1 MPALQAAFGIDPA
14 GRHSLRSAPRSPLH
28 RELLEARIAELKSRI
43 PAGGLQEAVIRALL
57 YVGMARASV
66 DERGFEAVRRIRR
79 AHGDMPLSVF
89 KSLVRAQ
96 FNMLLVDQ
104 NEALAAI
111 PAMLPSDRQTRLAAF
126 ELVGQALG
134 ARGEFSVEDRK
145 RMNEVA
151 RLFGVDAGSPASP
164 NLALVPSTGA
174 HGQAKV
180 S

>member
-1 MPALQAAFGIDPA
+1 TFLAVYGMPALQAAFGIDPA
-14 GRHSLRSAPRSPLH
+14 GRRSLRSAPRSPLH
-28 RELLEARIAELKSRI
+28 RELLEARIAALKAHT

-79 AHGDMPLSVF
+79 AAGDMPLSAF
-89 KSLVRAQ
+89 KSLGRAQ

-126 ELVGQALG
+126 ELVGQAVGG
-134 ARGEFSVEDRK
+134 AE
-145 RMNEVA
+145 EVH
-151 RLFGVDAGSPASP
+151 
-164 NLALVPSTGA
+164 A
-174 HGQAKV
+174 HDT
-180 S
+180 